1 MNIPI
6 PVPKAFV
13 QKLES
18 CCMLL
23 NELQMQG
30 TAITGVAEN
39 KENYDQVCLTLQELE
54 QIDEGLEPFFQRNKL
69 EISFEKTQQIFNGF
83 ERLLS
88 VPDFRRNIPCDYF
101 YFIEDKQ
108 AFYID
113 EDNPYFEKYK
123 KIIELYAFFSSKAD
137 FINDGN
143 LIFLGNAKI
152 IISDEYS
159 ESDLIELPDFE
170 NFKNKF
176 ISNVHDES
184 NISLKEKDKLLKK
197 ALVSFFNN
205 SEKISLSQLIYDFH
219 KLHVFVSDELDIYMS
234 KFSYEDV
241 KDQVERDKVD
251 FIVRLNKVFS
261 DIQTQLIG
269 VPVSVI
275 LAADKLKLGKLAS
288 QDPNKILGFSM
299 SNLLVIG
306 AIGFYAIFISMLIRN
321 QNNSL
326 QALHEEIEF
335 HKERFES
342 KHKGLAVKFS
352 KSFEQLESRYTHQK
366 KMLIWIDALVSLAFG
381 SIILIFIYASS
392 IHYLN
397 IYFIIGF
404 VLILVG
410 LFKGCP
416 LYYKKWRENRK
427 NLSMQEK

>member
-1 MNIPI
+1 MNKPI
-6 PVPKAFV
+6 PAPKAFV
-13 QKLES
+13 QKLER

-23 NELQMQG
+23 NELKMQG
-30 TAITGVAEN
+30 TVITGVASN
-39 KENYDQVCLTLQELE
+39 KENYKQVHLILQELE
-54 QIDEGLEPFFQRNKL
+54 QIDESLEPFFQQNKL

-108 AFYID
+108 AFYSD
-113 EDNPYFEKYK
+113 EENPYFENYK
-123 KIIELYAFFSSKAD
+123 KIIELYAFLSSKAD
-137 FINDGN
+137 FINDGD

-152 IISDEYS
+152 IITDEYS
-159 ESDLIELPDFE
+159 ESDLIELTNFE
-170 NFKNKF
+170 SFKNKF
-176 ISNVHDES
+176 ISNVNDNS

-219 KLHVFVSDELDIYMS
+219 KLHVFVNDELDIYMS

-275 LAADKLKLGKLAS
+275 LAADKLKLGALAS

-326 QALHEEIEF
+326 QALHEEIAF
-335 HKERFES
+335 HKERFDS

-381 SIILIFIYASS
+381 SIILIFIYASF

-397 IYFIIGF
+397 IYFIICF
-404 VLILVG
+404 ILILVI
-410 LFKGCP
+410 LFKGHSF
-416 LYYKKWRENRK
+416 YYKKYIKNMN
-427 NLSMQEK
+427 NLSMKEK